1 MKKAAA
7 ARGLNVSE
15 PKPTDPDALRRWKNR
30 QQTRKERKRKL
41 GPRARLATPPG
52 GSSSGGIHS
61 PFAAGLHTGQHFGQY
76 QPVYPVGMWT
86 NTG

>member
-30 QQTRKERKRKL
+30 QQTHGRGLISTLLLQFKAAHSVQVLRKFLILLFKLTNPILIAADRCHQQAER
-41 GPRARLATPPG
+41 
-52 GSSSGGIHS
+52 
-61 PFAAGLHTGQHFGQY
+61 
-76 QPVYPVGMWT
+76 
-86 NTG
+86 